1 MKRVVVTGMGLVTPL
16 GCGIDINWKNLI
28 SGVSG
33 AKKISKFDA
42 SNYKCQVACEV
53 PIDNKIEGSFVPEE
67 WIEKKELKS
76 QMGHN
81 LLKKSNGRAGAL

>member
-16 GCGIDINWKNLI
+16 GCGIDVNWKNLI

-42 SNYKCQVACEV
+42 RNYK
-53 PIDNKIEGSFVPEE
+53 
-67 WIEKKELKS
+67 
-76 QMGHN
+76 
-81 LLKKSNGRAGAL
+81 

>member
-1 MKRVVVTGMGLVTPL
+1 MKRVVVTGIGLVPPL
-16 GCGIDINWKNLI
+16 GCGTEINWKNLI

-53 PIDNKIEGSFVPEE
+53 PIDSEIDGSFVPE
-67 WIEKKELKS
+67 
-76 QMGHN
+76 
-81 LLKKSNGRAGAL
+81 

>member
-33 AKKISKFDA
+33 AKKLANLMSMIISVKLLVKFPQTA
-42 SNYKCQVACEV
+42 K
-53 PIDNKIEGSFVPEE
+53 
-67 WIEKKELKS
+67 WRHLL
-76 QMGHN
+76 QM
-81 LLKKSNGRAGAL
+81 NG